1 MAVYQMKIITVQFD
15 FEGTMDYTR
24 LLRVFEKSVARYMPN
39 AKFISHRIPAPEVP
53 VNVSHTHFTSN
64 TVKLEIWKEEM
75 DRADE
80 PIVFADCDMLATG
93 DLSTIFGHK
102 VSETILYKPW
112 GDFDVALTDR
122 YGQKYPINGG
132 MVYAN
137 PTDKAREFFALWAQ
151 ANRRLYEDPQEHKIW
166 REKYAGMNQASLGL
180 VLEKYKFDAKVVKV
194 PCSTWNACDA
204 DWINFDT
211 NVKVCHIKGRMRRAV
226 LSQMQIA
233 DMQPHLRKIADIW
246 RTYERPGS

>member
-1 MAVYQMKIITVQFD
+1 MKIITVQFD

-24 LLRVFEKSVARYMPN
+24 LLRVFEKSAARYMPN
-39 AKFISHRIPAPEVP
+39 AKFISHRIPAPKVP

-93 DLSTIFGHK
+93 DLSTVFEK
-102 VSETILYKPW
+102 
-112 GDFDVALTDR
+112 DFDVALTDR

-132 MVYAN
+132 MVYAKPN
-137 PTDKAREFFALWAQ
+137 DRAREFLALWAQ

-166 REKYAGMNQASLGL
+166 RDKYAGMNQASLGF
-180 VLEKYKFDAKVVKV
+180 VLEKYKFDAKVIQI
-194 PCSTWNACDA
+194 PCSRWNACDA
-204 DWINFDT
+204 DWVNFDED
-211 NVKVCHIKGRMRRAV
+211 VKVCHIKGRMRRAV

-233 DMQPHLRKIADIW
+233 DMQPHLRKIAEIW